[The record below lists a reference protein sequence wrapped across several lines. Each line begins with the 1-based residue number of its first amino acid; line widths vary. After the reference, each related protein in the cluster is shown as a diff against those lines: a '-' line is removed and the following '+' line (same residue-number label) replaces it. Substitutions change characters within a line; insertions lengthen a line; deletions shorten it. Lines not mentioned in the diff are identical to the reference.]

1 MDISKAR
8 NLKQGDKVS
17 CPADRGDKPFIGTVV
32 SSNLQD
38 CGSAVD
44 YQMNCYI
51 WVEVLGAGGR
61 KSVWPST
68 RLTKV

>member
-8 NLKQGDKVS
+8 NLKKGDKVH
-17 CPADRGDKPFIGTVV
+17 CPADRGDKAFMGKVV
-32 SSNLQD
+32 SENLKD

-44 YQMNCYI
+44 WQMNCYI
-51 WVEVLGAGGR
+51 WVEVLGPGNK

-68 RLTKV
+68 RLS